1 MTTPAG
7 GLSVQGMWP
16 GQRRPGAVGWL
27 MLLPIAIWLLAFVVA
42 PAAIMLV
49 YSFCSRDELGEVV
62 YEFTTDN
69 YRLALGKMYAA
80 ILWRSTVLAGLTTVL
95 CLVIGYPAAYYI
107 GRRPPKSRSRLLLLV
122 MIPFWTSFLIR
133 AYAWM
138 TILKDQGLLNGL
150 LQWLRLVP
158 NFFGATSLLYTPTAV
173 VIGMVYSYLPFMM
186 LPIYASAEKLD
197 ESLVEAA
204 QDLGATP
211 LAVFRR
217 VIIPLTRPG
226 IYAGVLLVFVPAIG
240 MFAIQDLL
248 GGAKV
253 PMAGSVIQ
261 QQFGAARDMP
271 FGAAL
276 GVLLMGL
283 FVLAFAILGRRQG
296 VWRD

>member
-1 MTTPAG
+1 MQDQRKSAG
-7 GLSVQGMWP
+7 WVAWGMMLP
-16 GQRRPGAVGWL
+16 VAAWL
-27 MLLPIAIWLLAFVVA
+27 AAFVVA
-42 PAAIMLV
+42 PAVIMVV
-49 YSFCSRDELGEVV
+49 YSFCGRDELGEVV
-62 YEFTTDN
+62 YDFSADN
-69 YRLALGKMYAA
+69 YRRALAGIYLK
-80 ILWRSTVLAGLTTVL
+80 ILWRSTELAGLTTLL
-95 CLVIGYPAAYYI
+95 CLVIGYPAAYFI
-107 GRRPPKSRSRLLLLV
+107 GRCQPKARARLLLLV

-150 LQWLRLVP
+150 LEWVRLVP
-158 NFFGATSLLYTPTAV
+158 NVFARTNLLYTPTAV

-197 ESLVEAA
+197 GSLIEAA
-204 QDLGATP
+204 MDLGAGP

-217 VIIPLTRPG
+217 VILPLTRPG

-261 QQFGAARDMP
+261 NQFGSARDMP

-276 GVLLMGL
+276 GVILMAL
-283 FVLAFAILGRRQG
+283 FVIAFALLGRRREG
-296 VWRD
+296 LT